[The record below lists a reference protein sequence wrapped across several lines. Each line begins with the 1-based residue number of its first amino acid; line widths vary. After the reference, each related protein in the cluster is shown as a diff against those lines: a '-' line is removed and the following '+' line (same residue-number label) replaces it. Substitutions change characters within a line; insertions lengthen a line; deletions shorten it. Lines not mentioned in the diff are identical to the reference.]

1 MQHLPL
7 IRGLVLGYFSLLA
20 IEVKRV
26 GPVQTTPTHTHAL
39 LCALLLSNRQVRLG
53 YFISLVGSFGL
64 TLHPLRHCELEV
76 LLGSNFHT
84 MQQGGLKVRRR
95 RGYVCGRED
104 EVQEGGSW

>member
-1 MQHLPL
+1 MWALFRLLP
-7 IRGLVLGYFSLLA
+7 R
-20 IEVKRV
+20 
-26 GPVQTTPTHTHAL
+26 THTH
-39 LCALLLSNRQVRLG
+39 LCVLLLATQVRLG
-53 YFISLVGSFGL
+53 YFISLVGSFVL
-64 TLHPLRHCELEV
+64 TLHPLRHCVLEV